1 MKQILKYLIFLM
13 IGIIIY
19 ILYNGING
27 FSVGGWYVYYRYDT
41 ITGEYTKE
49 GDIDPDPYNPETIP
63 PGPEPRENEH
73 LLTLYGTED
82 FESNQENI
90 QRGID
95 NFINSQG
102 VINEDTAMNIW
113 IDESDD
119 EEEIIQ
125 EPPRQPSPTAEEGV
139 PDSITITIS
148 IISRNIRLQVPL
160 TINLQQLRGMINRQ
174 MEIDPPDYKGYRL
187 IFSDTGRT
195 VFNGII
201 LDDDFIDTLSDTLS
215 VSIRNLRI
223 YFQNYRF
230 DTFGV
235 YYPYTNRPNVD
246 RGYVKNQMNRI
257 INTTIP
263 KINTCLRVIG
273 GYVQKISEYLGEY
286 SDLYIQTLD
295 RNQSGFIPTPDDLST
310 LDLDDLFSNVLDSDV
325 LEYVDGTES
334 EKERFDRI
342 LSRVNEIIERY
353 KSEILDI
360 QTNMNYSISVTQQ
373 EQENINN
380 KFQIIF
386 KLINLLFLML
396 NDGMFLLEPT
406 LVDVLVYH
414 NELSLIL
421 RLPPDDKHHS
431 VCASEGEPPSTD

>member
-1 MKQILKYLIFLM
+1 
-13 IGIIIY
+13 
-19 ILYNGING
+19 
-27 FSVGGWYVYYRYDT
+27 VPPT
-41 ITGEYTKE
+41 IT
-49 GDIDPDPYNPETIP
+49 
-63 PGPEPRENEH
+63 
-73 LLTLYGTED
+73 
-82 FESNQENI
+82 
-90 QRGID
+90 
-95 NFINSQG
+95 
-102 VINEDTAMNIW
+102 
-113 IDESDD
+113 
-119 EEEIIQ
+119 
-125 EPPRQPSPTAEEGV
+125 
-139 PDSITITIS
+139 
-148 IISRNIRLQVPL
+148 
-160 TINLQQLRGMINRQ
+160 LQQLRGLINRE
-174 MEIDPPDYKGYRL
+174 MEIDSPDFNGYRL

-246 RGYVKNQMNRI
+246 RGYVKRKMNRI

-263 KINTCLRVIG
+263 KINTCLHVIG
-273 GYVQKISEYLGEY
+273 GYVQKIMEREYLGEY

-295 RNQSGFIPTPDDLST
+295 RNQSGFIPTPDYLST

-360 QTNMNYSISVTQQ
+360 QTNMNNLGSVTQEQQ
-373 EQENINN
+373 E
-380 KFQIIF
+380 
-386 KLINLLFLML
+386 
-396 NDGMFLLEPT
+396 
-406 LVDVLVYH
+406 
-414 NELSLIL
+414 
-421 RLPPDDKHHS
+421 
-431 VCASEGEPPSTD
+431 